1 MKMLNAIEI
10 VLPLLML
17 VLISI
22 PLIKVFKGNAT
33 LREAKSR
40 LLVHISGF
48 FGIMLLVFVMQMI
61 IRPDVMAAEG
71 DETTLDLMTGTL
83 AQGLG
88 FISAALAT
96 GMSALGAGIAVAA
109 AAPAAIGAFS
119 ENEKNFGKSL
129 IFVALGEGVAIYGL
143 LISILIINKL

>member
-1 MKMLNAIEI
+1 MLNSIEI
-10 VLPLLML
+10 FLPLALIALIALPL
-17 VLISI
+17 VA
-22 PLIKVFKGNAT
+22 VFRGKAS
-33 LREAKSR
+33 AKSAKVR
-40 LLVHISGF
+40 LFTHVCSF
-48 FGIMLLVFVMQMI
+48 FAIIIGSMI
-61 IRPDVMAAEG
+61 FSIGDFSVLAAEAEAVASG
-71 DETTLDLMTGTL
+71 ITGTN
-83 AQGLG
+83 AQGMG
-88 FISAALAT
+88 FLSAALAT

>member
-1 MKMLNAIEI
+1 MLEAIDFL
-10 VLPLLML
+10 LPLLFV
-17 VLISI
+17 VLLSI
-22 PLIKVFKGNAT
+22 PLVNVFRGKVST
-33 LREAKSR
+33 RSAKR
-40 LLVHISGF
+40 RVLVHICGF
-48 FGIMLLVFVMQMI
+48 FALLIATIIFQVRGISVFAQT
-61 IRPDVMAAEG
+61 EE
-71 DETTLDLMTGTL
+71 ETTGFLGSI

-88 FISAALAT
+88 FLSAALAT

>member
-1 MKMLNAIEI
+1 MLSKLEIIVPLVMVGLI
-10 VLPLLML
+10 VLPLVKVFSGKADLRTTKKRLYTHISLFFAL
-17 VLISI
+17 VLF
-22 PLIKVFKGNAT
+22 VF
-33 LREAKSR
+33 
-40 LLVHISGF
+40 VWQISGTSLF
-48 FGIMLLVFVMQMI
+48 
-61 IRPDVMAAEG
+61 AAEG
-71 DETTLDLMTGTL
+71 EETVSGEFAGSI

-88 FISAALAT
+88 FLGAALTT
-96 GMSALGAGIAVAA
+96 GLGSIGAGIAVAA

>member
-1 MKMLNAIEI
+1 MTLLITQLLPFIAII
-10 VLPLLML
+10 A
-17 VLISI
+17 ITI
-22 PLIKVFKGNAT
+22 PLIKVFQGKTTVKEAQKRMGLHLLGFLGVAAVVAFAGPMFALRTGAEEPVVNAI
-33 LREAKSR
+33 A
-40 LLVHISGF
+40 
-48 FGIMLLVFVMQMI
+48 
-61 IRPDVMAAEG
+61 
-71 DETTLDLMTGTL
+71 GTL

-88 FISAALAT
+88 FLSAALAT

-119 ENEKNFGKSL
+119 ENDKNFGKAM

>member
-1 MKMLNAIEI
+1 MTVLEI
-10 VLPLLML
+10 LLPLLVVVLLSLPL
-17 VLISI
+17 V
-22 PLIKVFKGNAT
+22 KVFTGKVS
-33 LREAKSR
+33 AKSAKTR
-40 LLVHISGF
+40 LTIHISGF
-48 FGIMLLVFVMQMI
+48 AGAVLLCLLLAMSNSSVF
-61 IRPDVMAAEG
+61 AAGEIA
-71 DETTLDLMTGTL
+71 TITGTL

-88 FISAALAT
+88 FIAASLST

>member
-1 MKMLNAIEI
+1 MYLSLIEI
-10 VLPLLML
+10 ILPLLL
-17 VLISI
+17 VVLITL
-22 PLIKVFKGNAT
+22 PLIKVFKGEVSAKS
-33 LREAKSR
+33 AKSR
-40 LLVHISGF
+40 LLTHIAGF
-48 FGIMLLVFVMQMI
+48 FTVIVFVLVMQMVI
-61 IRPDVMAAEG
+61 SPRVFAAEEG
-71 DETTLDLMTGTL
+71 AVTIVGNM

-88 FISAALAT
+88 FLSAALAT

-143 LISILIINKL
+143 LISILIINNLG

>member
-1 MKMLNAIEI
+1 MLNKFEIFLPLALI
-10 VLPLLML
+10 VLIALPL
-17 VLISI
+17 VA
-22 PLIKVFKGNAT
+22 VFRGKAS
-33 LREAKSR
+33 AKSAKVR
-40 LLVHISGF
+40 LITHISSF
-48 FGIMLLVFVMQMI
+48 FAI
-61 IRPDVMAAEG
+61 IIGSLIFSLGDFSVLAAET
-71 DETTLDLMTGTL
+71 EVLATGIAGTN
-83 AQGLG
+83 AQGMG